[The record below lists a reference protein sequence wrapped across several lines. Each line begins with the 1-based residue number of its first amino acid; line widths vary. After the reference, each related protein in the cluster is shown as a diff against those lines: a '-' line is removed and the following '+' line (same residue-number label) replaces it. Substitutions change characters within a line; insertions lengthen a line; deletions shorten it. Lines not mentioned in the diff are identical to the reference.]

1 MIKTN
6 SELPLCMLHRNI
18 DLNSYDFVLFHLYKE
33 NEQYRNYY
41 KNLRKNFAERLMIF
55 DNSAYEFYVKGEP
68 LNLTEYYNAILDLK
82 PDYYILPDVLMD
94 YDKTMFGVRRF
105 LYLCNTDEM
114 KECGSKPLAV
124 AQGDSVIELQR
135 ALTYYLNLGIDA
147 VAIPFHNSFFKRM
160 EVDDDIYWDF
170 CEEFGGDNVDA
181 NYAMGRVQFM
191 RDNEDLLKRFNHVHL
206 LGSHQPFE
214 KKYYKQWQ
222 TMDTGYPV
230 KCAILGVELG
240 KDFEKPNIIIDDFLD
255 KDLDDQTKLLI
266 ESNVL
271 TFKNM

>member
-1 MIKTN
+1 
-6 SELPLCMLHRNI
+6 MLHRNI

-41 KNLRKNFAERLMIF
+41 KNLRKNFTERSMIF

-68 LNLTEYYNAILDLK
+68 LDLTEYYNAILDLK

-114 KECGSKPLAV
+114 RECGSKPLAV

-147 VAIPFHNSFFKRM
+147 IAIPFHNSFFKRM

>member
-6 SELPLCMLHRNI
+6 SELPLCMLHQNI

-41 KNLRKNFAERLMIF
+41 KSLRKTFTERLMIF
-55 DNSAYEFYVKGEP
+55 DNSAYEFFVKGET
-68 LNLTEYYNAILDLK
+68 LDLTEYYNAIIDLK

-94 YDKTMFGVRRF
+94 YSKTMSGVKRF
-105 LYLCNTDEM
+105 LCLCNTDEM

-124 AQGDSVIELQR
+124 AQGNMEIELQS
-135 ALTYYLNLGIDA
+135 ALTDYLNLGIDA
-147 VAIPFHNSFFKRM
+147 VAIPFHNSFFKEM

-170 CEEFGGDNVDA
+170 CEEFGGDNEDA
-181 NYAMGRVQFM
+181 RYAMGRVQFM
-191 RDNEDLLKRFNHVHL
+191 RNNEDLLKRFNHVHL

-214 KKYYKQWQ
+214 KKYYKQWD

-230 KCAILGVELG
+230 KCALEGVELG

-255 KDLDDQTKLLI
+255 KDLDDQTRLLI
-266 ESNVL
+266 GSNVL